1 MNDEQEFISLLN
13 EEERMELEDDYDE
26 TETAEYCF
34 SDPASYSYAKVPSL
48 PYEQRRRSFS
58 FDEDG
63 HIHAGNLSAFWL
75 PSLTLQ
81 KEINSAVYTVTGSYV
96 GTETL
101 DRKLTRIFE
110 NNLEHTEDS
119 Q

>member
-1 MNDEQEFISLLN
+1 MNDEQKFMSLLD
-13 EEERMELEDDYDE
+13 EEEFVELEDDYDE
-26 TETAEYCF
+26 AEAEEYIF
-34 SDPASYSYAKVPSL
+34 SDLGPYKKVTPL

-81 KEINSAVYTVTGSYV
+81 KEINGAVYTVTGSYV